1 MIIPV
6 VIAPFWSKKMVAALE
21 ETPQGLAA
29 AVATRE
35 AIKQQKRQLEEVCV
49 GKEGMA

>member
-1 MIIPV
+1 VIIQLSSS
-6 VIAPFWSKKMVAALE
+6 PFWSKKMVAALE

-29 AVATRE
+29 AAATRE

-49 GKEGMA
+49 GNEGMA